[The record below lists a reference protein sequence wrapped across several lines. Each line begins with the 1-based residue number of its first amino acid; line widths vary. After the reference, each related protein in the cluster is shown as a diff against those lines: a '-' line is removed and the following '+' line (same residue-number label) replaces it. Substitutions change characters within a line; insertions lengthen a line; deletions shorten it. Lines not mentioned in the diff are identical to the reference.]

1 MVEMDEL
8 IVLATDDEPVR
19 RYLRRMGIAERVIT
33 RYPERAGHG
42 DSVAIGF
49 GRDDVGE
56 IPPLRLRCPDGL
68 GFELTSPG
76 GGQEK
81 ARPRVSPA

>member
-8 IVLATDDEPVR
+8 IILATDDKPVR

-33 RYPERAGHG
+33 RYVESAVQG
-42 DSVAIGF
+42 DSVTISF
-49 GRDDVGE
+49 GRDDGGE

-76 GGQEK
+76 
-81 ARPRVSPA
+81 AR